1 MYKKPTNPPAPPP
14 PEPTLLAITE
24 KTVDAPQKGS
34 KNIGPKVSS
43 QKMSS
48 ISQNETRVESVESQL
63 SGSQPTKDDVEE
75 AKVDVSIEMI
85 YLILIG
91 KKAKQ
96 H

>member
-1 MYKKPTNPPAPPP
+1 
-14 PEPTLLAITE
+14 
-24 KTVDAPQKGS
+24 
-34 KNIGPKVSS
+34 
-43 QKMSS
+43 MSS

>member
-1 MYKKPTNPPAPPP
+1 MT
-14 PEPTLLAITE
+14 TTE
-24 KTVDAPQKGS
+24 KINGADAPQKGS

-48 ISQNETRVESVESQL
+48 QSVPSQSETRIEDIQ
-63 SGSQPTKDDVEE
+63 TKDNPQPLDNVEE

-91 KKAKQ
+91 KKIEIE
-96 H
+96 